1 MEITR
6 KPPIVFRF
14 ARHNRPPGCGR
25 RTDSAG
31 NRSWLS
37 KKCTLDEGP
46 CKADAR
52 GCEGSLDALPR
63 RDFNHL
69 GLKDD
74 AATSTVEIVGG
85 ALEDV
90 DVPAD
95 LAQQIAREEPAER
108 PTNDQ
113 GPALV
118 WAVYFRH

>member
-1 MEITR
+1 MLGLDR
-6 KPPIVFRF
+6 AV
-14 ARHNRPPGCGR
+14 RPE
-25 RTDSAG
+25 D
-31 NRSWLS
+31 
-37 KKCTLDEGP
+37 GP
-46 CKADAR
+46 VLGPDAKIN
-52 GCEGSLDALPR
+52 GSNIHAHSPE
-63 RDFNHL
+63 DFNHL